1 MKSDKSTPNVPTLRF
16 PDFSEEWRSTPM
28 KNVCSF
34 AKGYGIAK
42 ENLSTEGTPCILY
55 GELYTTYKTAIAK
68 DIRSKTQLDPTDLF
82 HSKANDVIIP
92 CSGETAIDIATS
104 VCVPYDD
111 VLLGGDL
118 TVIRSKLNGAFLSN
132 QLNGVRRKKI
142 ATIAQGASI
151 VHLHA
156 DELKKINITYPT
168 REEQDKIAHFI
179 DCLDERI
186 ATQNKIIEDLKILKK
201 ELCNIL
207 FNSSHCDKTIEIRQV
222 ANIYG
227 GYAFNSKTYI
237 SDGKYKIV
245 TIGNVTGDKYIS
257 GDYNRIDILP
267 DNIQEQQ
274 ILNNGDILIS
284 LTGNVGRIS
293 IVNGDNYLLNQRV
306 AKLNVKDNLIKT
318 YIYQYLS
325 NSSFEKDMNN
335 AGQGAAQKNIKNEDI
350 LSYNIRIP
358 TSQTYLEKIDGL
370 LSTYDK
376 LITSEE
382 RILAN
387 LNLQKSFL
395 LNAMFI

>member
-1 MKSDKSTPNVPTLRF
+1 MRFKEFSGEWEKIRLGSIIEEIKNYTSDFNKYPLYSFTIENGVTPKTDRYERNFLVTKDGDTFKIVPPNSFVMNPMNLRF
-16 PDFSEEWRSTPM
+16 GAINYSKVKIPVSVSGYYNIFEIENG
-28 KNVCSF
+28 KNNEFWSAYF
-34 AKGYGIAK
+34 
-42 ENLSTEGTPCILY
+42 LT
-55 GELYTTYKTAIAK
+55 KTAINLYNSVATGSLIEK
-68 DIRSKTQLDPTDLF
+68 KRVHFSQFIQLSFFVP
-82 HSKANDVIIP
+82 SDVEKQKI
-92 CSGETAIDIATS
+92 T
-104 VCVPYDD
+104 
-111 VLLGGDL
+111 
-118 TVIRSKLNGAFLSN
+118 RFL
-132 QLNGVRRKKI
+132 QLIEN
-142 ATIAQGASI
+142 
-151 VHLHA
+151 
-156 DELKKINITYPT
+156 
-168 REEQDKIAHFI
+168 
-179 DCLDERI
+179 RI
-186 ATQNKIIEDLKILKK
+186 AVQNKIISDLKVLKK
-201 ELCNIL
+201 ELCNKL

-222 ANIYG
+222 ADIYG
-227 GYAFNSKTYI
+227 GYAFNSKAYI

-306 AKLNVKDNLIKT
+306 AKLNIKNNLIKA

-325 NSSFEKDMNN
+325 NSSFEKDMSN

-370 LSTYDK
+370 LSSYDK
-376 LITSEE
+376 LIADEE
-382 RILAN
+382 RFLLN